1 MNIYKFYK
9 LYRKF
14 GCGPYVALRRA
25 FKAVRHHALPK
36 L

>member
-1 MNIYKFYK
+1 MTVYRFYK

-14 GCGPYVALRRA
+14 GCEPYVALRRA
-25 FKAVRHHALPK
+25 FKSARRYALPK